1 METRALDLN
10 DYQLVT
16 RPALQPAQ
24 SVVGA
29 TPRRSVSAPV

>member
-16 RPALQPAQ
+16 RPALQPVQ
-24 SVVGA
+24 SVVEA
-29 TPRRSVSAPV
+29 A